1 MNKRLL
7 EIRTRKLEIRSL
19 LQSNAECDLASIQTE
34 LTALDT
40 EERNI
45 NQRIELAGGIPE
57 GDPVPPACEQR
68 GEQRKPQGDFN
79 PLGTYGGIVSQEK
92 RSNFDAILDM
102 PTSTDVEKAE
112 MRQALFSTDE
122 YRSGFLKSLKGNSL
136 NDAEKRAMTIAAGSG
151 GSVVPTITYDLI
163 VKRLI
168 QVSALFGRIK
178 KTFIPANVV
187 LPVANPQIAA
197 AWTDS
202 APTGLLTGAAS
213 DDSVLGVSLSSYTLS
228 KFAAVKG
235 QLLLMSID
243 AFESYVVSA
252 IGDQLGVAIENAIIN
267 GTGTGMPTGIIP
279 GVTWG
284 TTNSATW
291 AAGSTVGYTDL
302 VNARAL
308 LKLYRT
314 GAVWI
319 MNSNMEAQ
327 IFNIKTTTAQPL
339 FTQNPITGLIAN
351 PLGMEIVVDY
361 YMPDN
366 TIIAGNLD
374 YYYMN
379 ITQNPT
385 ILTDDSS
392 GFLSTSRMYRGTMFC
407 DAKPALSEAFVQL
420 SMATA

>member
-19 LQSNAECDLASIQTE
+19 LQSDAECDLASIQTE
-34 LTALDT
+34 LAALDT
-40 EERNI
+40 EERSI

-57 GDPVPPACEQR
+57 GDPVAPASEQR
-68 GEQRKPQGDFN
+68 GEQKQPQGDFN
-79 PLGTYGGIVSQEK
+79 PMGTYTGLIQQEK
-92 RSNFDAILDM
+92 RGFDKVLDM

-112 MRQALFSTDE
+112 MRQALFSTAE
-122 YRSGFLKSLKGNSL
+122 YRSGFLKSLKGNTL
-136 NDAEKRAMTIAAGSG
+136 TDAETRALTIVAGSG
-151 GSVVPTITYDLI
+151 GAVVPTVTYDLI

-178 KTFIPANVV
+178 KTFIPANVT
-187 LPVANPQIAA
+187 LPVANPQVAS
-197 AWTDS
+197 AWSDS
-202 APTGLLTGAAS
+202 APSGLLTGSAS
-213 DDSVLGVSLSSYTLS
+213 DDTVLGVSLSSYVLS
-228 KFAAVKG
+228 KFATIKG

-252 IGDQLGVAIENAIIN
+252 ISDQLGVAIENAIIN

-279 GVTWG
+279 GVTW
-284 TTNSATW
+284 SATNFATW
-291 AAGSTVGYTDL
+291 EAGATVGYTDL

-366 TIIAGNLD
+366 TIIIGNLD

-420 SMATA
+420 SMAAS